1 MRSLFKILLLVLLSL
16 KPLKAQLQWVDPFI
30 GTGGH
35 GHTYPGA
42 TAPFGMVQLSPDT
55 RLDGWDGCSGYHY
68 SDSAIYGFSHTH
80 LSGTGVSDYGD
91 VLLMP
96 MTELAWNAEEVKQG
110 FSHDHEEAHPG
121 YYSVEL
127 YNGVEVALTASPR
140 VGVHRYTFPKG
151 TSAYVLIDLLHRDQ
165 LLSASLEV
173 IDERNL
179 NGHRHSTAWARN
191 QQFFFHLRT
200 SEPWE
205 EVLSDAKHE
214 NHRKALRFKRLKK
227 PLTIWVGLSSTSAE
241 AALRNL
247 EAEAGHQS
255 FEEVQANTRA
265 LWEAELGKIEIEGS
279 EEQKRIF
286 YTALY
291 HTQIVPN
298 VFNDV
303 DGQYRGMDQQIH
315 QAETDHYTVFSL
327 WDTYRATHPLYTL
340 IDHQRTADFLHT
352 FDRMQQQTGRL
363 PVWELA
369 GNETECMIGYHGA
382 SVLADAVAKN
392 LSPLAPQR
400 ALAMALESAQYGA
413 FGMDIFR
420 KKGFLE
426 IEDEHESVSK
436 TLEYAYDD
444 FCVAVLADAAA
455 EPEIAETYRQS
466 AQAYR
471 HVLDAEGFM
480 HPRSNG
486 RWLPDFDPRQVNS
499 HFTEANSWQYS
510 FYVPHDLQGYINQL
524 GGAARLEAQLDALFT
539 ADENTTGRQQADIT
553 GLIGQYAHGNE
564 PSHHIA
570 YLYNAI
576 GKPHKTQ
583 ERVRQILEEQ
593 YHDQPDGLSGNED
606 CGQMSAWYVW
616 SSLGFYPLCPGDPN
630 YVIGYPLFPRA
641 TVQLGNG
648 RKLLLSTRGSGNYIQ
663 SIRWNGEIWRA
674 NFISHQRL
682 MEGGEMEFYLAEQP
696 TEWGTQYEERYNT
709 WLGREVSP
717 VPVLA
722 FDREVFT
729 DSLLVSWSTRSD
741 AEAWLRW
748 NEEEWQPAAGDH
760 VWIKESGTL
769 SIVEQINGRRSA
781 VNQAHFHRRSQQF
794 VARWINE
801 PGAEYRAGGP
811 EALVDEVLGDE
822 EWRKGRWIGVQGR
835 PFIAEIDLLEPQ
847 TLGTVGLSCLQDVRS
862 WIVFPTQIAFYG
874 KLEQEENWRL
884 LGEFQVGDRIQE
896 EGCFKEAFTLPL
908 MQSCRYLRV
917 EAMQYGTLPDW
928 HLGAGNQSHLFVD
941 EVLIE
946 CGVK

>member
-1 MRSLFKILLLVLLSL
+1 MPKLHQVLLLFALSL
-16 KPLKAQLQWVDPFI
+16 QPLAAQIEWVDPFI

-55 RLDGWDGCSGYHY
+55 RLEGWDGCSGYHY

-91 VLLMP
+91 ILLQP
-96 MTELAWNAEEVKQG
+96 MTQLAWDPEAVKQG
-110 FSHDHEEAHPG
+110 FSHQQEEAQAG
-121 YYSVEL
+121 FYSVQL
-127 YNGVEVALTASPR
+127 DNGVEVELTASPR

-165 LLSASLEV
+165 LLSGELTV
-173 IDERNL
+173 LDNQNL
-179 NGHRHSTAWARN
+179 QGHRHSTAWARD
-191 QQFFFHLRT
+191 QRLFYHLRT
-200 SEPWE
+200 SEPWK
-205 EVLSDAKHE
+205 EVLSDAHHQD
-214 NHRKALRFKRLKK
+214 HRKALHFKKLKK
-227 PLTIWVGLSSTSAE
+227 PLTIWVALSSTSAE

-247 EAEAGHQS
+247 ETEVGRQS
-255 FEEVQANTRA
+255 FEEVKAATQA
-265 LWEAELGKIEIEGS
+265 LWEQELGKIQVEGS
-279 EEQKRIF
+279 DQQKRIF

-298 VFNDV
+298 LFSDV
-303 DGQYRGMDQQIH
+303 DGQYRGMDGQVH
-315 QAETDHYTVFSL
+315 QANTDHYTVFSL

-340 IDHQRTADFLHT
+340 IDHERTADFLRT
-352 FDRMQQQTGRL
+352 FDRMQQQSGRL

-400 ALAMALESAQYGA
+400 TLEMALASSQHPD
-413 FGMDIFR
+413 FGMEVFR

-444 FCVAVLADAAA
+444 FCVAVLAEAAGDLEVA
-455 EPEIAETYRQS
+455 EAYRQS
-466 AQAYR
+466 AQAYK
-471 HVLDAEGFM
+471 HILDAEGFM

-486 RWLPDFDPRQVNS
+486 RWLVDFDPHQVNS

-510 FYVPHDLQGYINQL
+510 FYVPQDLQGYIAQL
-524 GGAARLEAQLDALFT
+524 GGPNRLEAQLDALFS
-539 ADENTTGRQQADIT
+539 AEEITTGRQQADIT

-583 ERVRQILEEQ
+583 ERVQQILKEQ

-616 SSLGFYPLCPGDPN
+616 SSLGLYPLCPGDPN
-630 YVIGYPLFPRA
+630 YVIGYPLFSEA
-641 TVQLGNG
+641 EVQLGNG
-648 RKLLLSTRGSGNYIQ
+648 QKLRLSSRGSGPYVQ
-663 SIRWNGEIWRA
+663 AVSWNGEAWRD
-674 NFISHQRL
+674 NFIAHQRL
-682 MEGGEMEFYLAEQP
+682 MEGGEMVFYLSDQP
-696 TEWGTQYEERYNT
+696 SEWGTRFHERYST
-709 WLGREVSP
+709 WLGGGVSP
-717 VPVLA
+717 APVLVY
-722 FDREVFT
+722 DREVFI
-729 DSLLVSWSTRSD
+729 DSLQVSWKSSD
-741 AEAWLRW
+741 GAETWLRW
-748 NEEEWQPAAGDH
+748 NEEDWHLAKGDYK
-760 VWIKESGTL
+760 WIHQSGTL
-769 SIVEQINGRRSA
+769 SIVEVVDGRRSP
-781 VNQAHFHRRSQQF
+781 VNQAHFHQRSQQF

-811 EALVDEVLGDE
+811 EALVDEVFGDE
-822 EWRKGRWIGVQGR
+822 EWRKGRWVGVQGK
-835 PFIAEIDLLEPQ
+835 PFIAEIDLLEMQ
-847 TLGTVGLSCLQDVRS
+847 TLGSVGLSCLQDVRS
-862 WIVFPTQIAFYG
+862 WIVFPRKVAIYG
-874 KLEQEENWRL
+874 KAEQGDEWRL
-884 LGEFQVGDRIQE
+884 MGELLIGDRIKE
-896 EGCFKEAFTLPL
+896 EGCFKEAFTTPL
-908 MQSCRYLRV
+908 LESCRFLRI
-917 EAMQYGTLPDW
+917 EAEQYGTLPEW

-941 EVLIE
+941 EVLME
-946 CGVK
+946 LL